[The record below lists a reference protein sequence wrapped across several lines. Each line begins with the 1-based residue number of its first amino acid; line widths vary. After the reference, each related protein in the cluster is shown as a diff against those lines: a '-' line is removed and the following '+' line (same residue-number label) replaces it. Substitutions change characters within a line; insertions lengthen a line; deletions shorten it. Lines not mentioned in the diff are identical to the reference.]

1 MRGKKEGKI
10 KRIAAILIFVFLA
23 ITLGSGSVSAEAP
36 KDKSLKKVKM
46 EYRGSLKNESR
57 YYKLSGDSLLNP
69 KNSILKLDNYFNLI
83 SFNLFSN
90 ISWGDI
96 LNGHINLHAFYD
108 NTEHD
113 SLDDIEIKLNELSL
127 NFSPKEYIELI
138 VGKRIFRW
146 GTGYAWNPTGV
157 AEPLKNPRDPSDRL
171 ETSSGLEMVELCTYL
186 GSSTLTI
193 VALPDSDFTKW
204 DRTEWVAKI
213 YSFVEGF
220 DLALIT
226 KIAKEEKNLI
236 GFNFSKVIGNR
247 LELHG
252 EIAGKKG
259 SENLYLETKSNECEV
274 PPGSGMWMP
283 AIYEFSQSKKDE
295 HSPYYKFV
303 LGSHYTFLNGINL
316 CIEYYHNDEGYND
329 SEWQESIEYLKYS
342 NKILDDSKYLPIGER
357 DAGEVYLLQANANLD
372 KLTGVRQNYLFF
384 RGYFPRLGVKGDLEI
399 LFINCLDDGSSI
411 LIPTFTYNPL
421 PNLGIYLTSDIFFGN
436 DESEFGLFYS
446 DYTISL
452 GLRLYF

>member
-1 MRGKKEGKI
+1 MREEKEGKI
-10 KRIAAILIFVFLA
+10 KRITAILIFVVLA
-23 ITLGSGSVSAEAP
+23 IILGFVKVSAEAP
-36 KDKSLKKVKM
+36 KDKRLKKFKM

-57 YYKLSGDSLLNP
+57 YYKLSNGSILNP
-69 KNSILKLDNYFNLI
+69 KNSILKLEKYSDLI

-90 ISWGDI
+90 IGWGDI
-96 LNGHINLHAFYD
+96 LNGHINLHVFYD

-113 SLDDIEIKLNELSL
+113 SLDDIRIKLNALSL
-127 NFSPKEYIELI
+127 NFCPKEYIELI

-157 AEPLKNPRDPSDRL
+157 AEPVKNPRDPSDRL
-171 ETSSGLEMVELCTYL
+171 ETSSGLEMVEVCTYL
-186 GSSTLTI
+186 GSFTLAVI
-193 VALPDSDFTKW
+193 ALPDSDFVNW
-204 DRTEWVAKI
+204 DRTEWAVKI
-213 YSFVEGF
+213 YSFIAGF
-220 DLALIT
+220 DLALIS
-226 KIAKEEKNLI
+226 KIAKEEKNLM

-252 EIAGKKG
+252 EIVGKKG
-259 SENLYLETKSNECEV
+259 SENLYLETKSDEYEN

-295 HSPYYKFV
+295 HSLYYRFV

-342 NKILDDSKYLPIGER
+342 NKILDDPKYLPISGR
-357 DAGEVYLLQANANLD
+357 DAGKVYLLQANANLD

-411 LIPTFTYNPL
+411 LVPTFTYNLL
-421 PNLGIYLTSDIFFGN
+421 PNLGVYLTSDIFLGD
-436 DESEFGLFYS
+436 DESEFGLLYS

-452 GLRLYF
+452 GFRLYF